1 MKVFIFILVAVVYL
15 IGLWTVKWLDKVF
28 EVNKGKYH
36 SWVLLIMWIFTPVIL
51 IAFII
56 DFTFRFIKKTLTK

>member
-1 MKVFIFILVAVVYL
+1 MKVFIFVLVAVVYL

-28 EVNKGKYH
+28 EVNKSKYH
-36 SWVLLIMWIFTPVIL
+36 FWVLLIMWIFTPVIL

-56 DFTFRFIKKTLTK
+56 DFTFRFTKKTLSK